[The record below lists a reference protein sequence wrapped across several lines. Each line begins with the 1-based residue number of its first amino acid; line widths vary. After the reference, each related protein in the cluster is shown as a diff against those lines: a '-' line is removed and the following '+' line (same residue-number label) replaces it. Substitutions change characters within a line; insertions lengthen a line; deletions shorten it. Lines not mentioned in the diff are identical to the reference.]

1 MWTLIRRLGMSLFLR
16 EDIPFFFARFFIRVT
31 NPALYLFDAVTPK
44 FLIRPLIPLYVAW
57 LFFLIRFHL
66 MLWVLGYTVMGLLSF
81 SLENEFASA
90 LDYFV
95 GLLVN

>member
-1 MWTLIRRLGMSLFLR
+1 
-16 EDIPFFFARFFIRVT
+16 
-31 NPALYLFDAVTPK
+31 
-44 FLIRPLIPLYVAW
+44 VAW

-66 MLWVLGYTVMGLLSF
+66 MLWVLGYTVMGMLSF
-81 SLENEFASA
+81 PLENEFVSA

>member
-1 MWTLIRRLGMSLFLR
+1 
-16 EDIPFFFARFFIRVT
+16 
-31 NPALYLFDAVTPK
+31 
-44 FLIRPLIPLYVAW
+44 LIPLYVAW
-57 LFFLIRFHL
+57 FFVLIRFYL

-81 SLENEFASA
+81 PLENEFASA

>member
-1 MWTLIRRLGMSLFLR
+1 MDLDQALGNAVVSTRRHPVFLC
-16 EDIPFFFARFFIRVT
+16 PFFIRVT
-31 NPALYLFDAVTPK
+31 NPALYLFDPVTPK
-44 FLIRPLIPLYVAW
+44 SLIRPLIPLYVAW

-66 MLWVLGYTVMGLLSF
+66 MLWVLGYTVMGMLSF
-81 SLENEFASA
+81 SLENEFVSA

>member
-1 MWTLIRRLGMSLFLR
+1 MWTLIGRLGMPLFLR
-16 EDIPFFFARFFIRVT
+16 EDTPFFFARFFIRVT
-31 NPALYLFDAVTPK
+31 SPALYLFDPVAPK

-57 LFFLIRFHL
+57 FFFLVRFYL

-81 SLENEFASA
+81 PLENEFASA